1 MCNLSGLM
9 GKSAHG
15 HAVCEEICTDQCPT
29 IAISIINGRTL
40 EHEVGES
47 PSDYKLMRKASRA
60 QMSTQVLQDE
70 KLTRG
75 IHKWDMVGLYMFF
88 GHLLTVKLSILAL
101 YRRIFSIHRTY
112 RVWIYAFAAF
122 QTGLIVI
129 FCIIQAI
136 QCKPFGR
143 YFDVSIPGDCQPE
156 NIIVLGGS
164 VPDTFVDFGLV
175 VLAMVMIRQ
184 LHLTSSVWKLRLL
197 FGVSFIV
204 GAIGFIK
211 VVITYST
218 DSFYVSVVGLRLS
231 PRLPS
236 DPTAQYAFAPILG
249 PYHEL
254 RQEFQEQILTP

>member
-1 MCNLSGLM
+1 MTRQTYQRNTDIADWLAVLATVFFAMCNLSGLM

-197 FGVSFIV
+197 FGVSFM
-204 GAIGFIK
+204 
-211 VVITYST
+211 
-218 DSFYVSVVGLRLS
+218 
-231 PRLPS
+231 
-236 DPTAQYAFAPILG
+236 
-249 PYHEL
+249 
-254 RQEFQEQILTP
+254 